1 MSSAARSIMSAGL
14 QPIRN
19 NKRAEE
25 NLRSFVI
32 IMILSTYM
40 KSPFL
45 CAEIVKYKE
54 LNEIKISKKFRKHI
68 NQLTKNSEGV

>member
-1 MSSAARSIMSAGL
+1 MSPAARSMKSAGL

-32 IMILSTYM
+32 IMIL
-40 KSPFL
+40 
-45 CAEIVKYKE
+45 
-54 LNEIKISKKFRKHI
+54 
-68 NQLTKNSEGV
+68 